1 LTYRDIGQSL
11 GPAFR
16 IGKEVKDVEDD
27 WDRQRAK
34 WKD

>member
-1 LTYRDIGQSL
+1 L

-16 IGKEVKDVEDD
+16 IGKEIKHVEDD

-34 WKD
+34 WRD